1 MVAVL
6 YASQTC
12 GAGHGK
18 GFMQIVKMVAAAL
31 LSAWLAPAM
40 AAAPVEGK
48 DYVRLTTPP
57 AAVAQPKVVV
67 TEFFS
72 YQCPHCYSFAKPF
85 AAWQRKLPAD
95 VIVERVPVSF
105 GRPQWEPAARA
116 YLTLAQMKVLPKT
129 DDALFDAIHRQ
140 GIRLDTDAAVI
151 RWAGTQ
157 GIDGK
162 DFEAQYRS
170 FGVAT
175 QMKSADLKS
184 RNFQIPSIPAVV
196 VDGRY
201 LVSIVDNGSFNSQL
215 AVVDELIDRAR
226 KEKPRKP

>member
-1 MVAVL
+1 MRILKLLA
-6 YASQTC
+6 T
-12 GAGHGK
+12 
-18 GFMQIVKMVAAAL
+18 AL
-31 LSAWLAPAM
+31 LVGSIAPAM

-57 AAVAQPKVVV
+57 AAVAQQKVVV

-85 AAWQRKLPAD
+85 AAWQRALPAD
-95 VIVERVPVSF
+95 VIVERVPVAF
-105 GRPQWEPAARA
+105 GRPAWEPSARA
-116 YLTLAQMKVLPKT
+116 YLALSQMKLLAKT

-140 GIRLDTDAAVI
+140 GIRLDTDDSMI
-151 RWAGTQ
+151 RWAATQ

-162 DFEAQYRS
+162 LFEAQYRS

-184 RNFQIPSIPAVV
+184 RTYQIPSIPAVV

-201 LVSIVDNGSFNSQL
+201 LVAIVDNGGFKSQL
-215 AVVDELIDRAR
+215 AVVDELINRAR
-226 KEKPRKP
+226 KEKPRTP

>member
-1 MVAVL
+1 MRIAKL
-6 YASQTC
+6 L
-12 GAGHGK
+12 
-18 GFMQIVKMVAAAL
+18 AAA
-31 LSAWLAPAM
+31 AMFGFLAPAM

-48 DYVRLTTPP
+48 DYVRLNTPP
-57 AAVAQPKVVV
+57 GSGDQQKVVV

-85 AAWQRKLPAD
+85 AAWQRSLPAD
-95 VIVERVPVSF
+95 VTIERVPVAF
-105 GRPQWEPAARA
+105 GRPTWEPSARA
-116 YLTLAQMKVLPKT
+116 YLTLSQMKLLAKT

-140 GIRLDTDAAVI
+140 RIPLDTDDAMI
-151 RWAGTQ
+151 RWMGTQ
-157 GIDGK
+157 GINAK
-162 DFEAQYRS
+162 DFQATYRS

-184 RNFQIPSIPAVV
+184 RTLQIPSIPAIV

-201 LVSIVDNGSFNSQL
+201 LVAIVDNGGFKEQL
-215 AVVDELIDRAR
+215 AVVDELINRAR

>member
-1 MVAVL
+1 MRIA
-6 YASQTC
+6 
-12 GAGHGK
+12 
-18 GFMQIVKMVAAAL
+18 KMLTGVML
-31 LSAWLAPAM
+31 LAFLAPAM

-48 DYVRLTTPP
+48 DYVRLNTPP
-57 AAVAQPKVVV
+57 AAGQQKIVV

-85 AAWQRKLPAD
+85 ASWQRSLPPD
-95 VIVERVPVSF
+95 VTVERVPVAF

-116 YLTLAQMKVLPKT
+116 YLTLSQMKLLAKT

-140 GIRLDTDAAVI
+140 GIRLDTDDSMI

-157 GIDGK
+157 GIDSK
-162 DFEAQYRS
+162 LFESQYRS

-184 RNFQIPSIPAVV
+184 RTFQIPSIPAIV

-201 LVSIVDNGSFNSQL
+201 LVSIVDNGSFKDQL
-215 AVVDELIDRAR
+215 AVVDELINRAR

>member
-1 MVAVL
+1 MGIAKML
-6 YASQTC
+6 A
-12 GAGHGK
+12 GAMLL
-18 GFMQIVKMVAAAL
+18 GF
-31 LSAWLAPAM
+31 LAPAM

-57 AAVAQPKVVV
+57 SAVDQQKVVV

-85 AAWQRKLPAD
+85 AAWQRSLPAD
-95 VIVERVPVSF
+95 VVVERVPVAF
-105 GRPQWEPAARA
+105 GRPTWEPAARA
-116 YLTLAQMKVLPKT
+116 YLTLSQMKLLAKT

-140 GIRLDTDAAVI
+140 GIRLDTDDAMI

-157 GIDGK
+157 GINGK

-175 QMKSADLKS
+175 QLKSADLKS
-184 RNFQIPSIPAVV
+184 RNFQIPSIPAIV

-201 LVSIVDNGSFNSQL
+201 LVAIVDNGGFKAQL
-215 AVVDELIDRAR
+215 AVVDELINRAR